1 MDVDGGT
8 AYSEFVQQTETF
20 LRWFQAL
27 PGATFHPDIR
37 IEDLGHRN
45 AGRGIIATK
54 DIAPDTVLF
63 TIPRS
68 SILCAATSAL
78 ATHLPSLFTPTQPQD
93 SDSEDDSP
101 SPSPSQDS
109 WTSLILILLHEHLQ
123 GPSSPWAPYLSI
135 LPTSFSTP
143 MFWTPVELTHLQA
156 SAVVSKIGHAAADS
170 MLRAKILPVIR
181 AHPSLFPSSAS
192 LTDDALLALAHRMG
206 SAIMSYA
213 FDLEPAPDSDDEED
227 ADDGWVEDRDHL
239 TPMGM
244 VPMADMLNAD
254 AVFNAH
260 INHAEGQLTAT
271 ALRPIRAGEEILNY
285 YGPLSNAELL
295 RRYGYVTPQH
305 ARYDVVELPWG
316 LIERRLRERFHV
328 GMKEAQWAA
337 VGDAMADEVE
347 DSFVLEW
354 ASEEPDATGQQPGT
368 PAVFGGLPE
377 ELDEQVRA
385 FLKAVRKV
393 NALAGEALEDKQTR
407 KEIYLDSVLRALRD
421 REAEYATRLEED
433 EQLVASGAVEGR
445 QAMAVWVRKGEKQIL
460 RAAQRWVEGVL
471 DELRRSMAAERDGG
485 RGGDGPSAK
494 RRRH

>member
-37 IEDLGHRN
+37 IEDLSHRN

-54 DIAPDTVLF
+54 DIPAETVLF

-68 SILCAATSAL
+68 SILCAATSSL
-78 ATHLPSLFTPTQPQD
+78 PKHLPSLFTPTATNPQS
-93 SDSEDDSP
+93 SDSEDESP
-101 SPSPSQDS
+101 SSPSQDS
-109 WTSLILILLHEHLQ
+109 WTSLILILLHEHLL
-123 GPSSPWAPYLSI
+123 GPSSPWSAYLSI
-135 LPTSFSTP
+135 LPSHFSTP
-143 MFWTPVELTHLQA
+143 MFWTPSELLHLQS
-156 SAVVSKIGHAAADS
+156 SAIISKIGQSSADT
-170 MLRAKILPVIR
+170 MLRTKILPIIR
-181 AHPSLFPSSAS
+181 SHPSLFPSSATLPDS
-192 LTDDALLALAHRMG
+192 DLLALAHRMG

-213 FDLEPAPDSDDEED
+213 FDLEPAPDSDEEPEPDDENG
-227 ADDGWVEDRDHL
+227 GWVEDRDHL

-260 INHAEGQLTAT
+260 INHSEEHLTAT
-271 ALRPIRAGEEILNY
+271 ALRTIPAGEEVLNY

-295 RRYGYVTPQH
+295 RRYGYVTPNH
-305 ARYDVVELPWG
+305 ARYDVVELPWP
-316 LIERRLRERFHV
+316 LIERRLRERFNV
-328 GMKEAQWAA
+328 GMKETQWAA
-337 VGDAMADEVE
+337 VNDALDEVE

-354 ASEEPDATGQQPGT
+354 ASEEPDSTGQQPDT
-368 PAVFGGLPE
+368 PPVFGGLPE

-393 NALAGEALEDKQTR
+393 NTLAGEALEDKHTR

-421 REAEYATRLEED
+421 REAEYATPLEED

-460 RAAQRWVEGVL
+460 RAAQKWVEGVL
-471 DELRRSMAAERDGG
+471 EELRRS
-485 RGGDGPSAK
+485 DGPSAK